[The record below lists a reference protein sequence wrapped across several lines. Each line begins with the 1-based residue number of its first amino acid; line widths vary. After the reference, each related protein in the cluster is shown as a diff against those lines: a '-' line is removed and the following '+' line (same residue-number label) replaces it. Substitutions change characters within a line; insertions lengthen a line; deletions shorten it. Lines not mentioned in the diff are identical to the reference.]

1 MLRPQRRILGRQI
14 LLPVN
19 LEPFSGTETLSLSL
33 DEAARS
39 LRVLLR
45 LVSVR
50 NGDPEVGQYPQ
61 DFQVHRDLCPV
72 KLQSLQ
78 FEKTRKI
85 IFSRC
90 HFQGFMWVC
99 AGGVYAPARDPRPQR
114 RSQAAGG
121 CQGLLRGVE
130 RVGGQRG
137 KESSP
142 FLTCWGG
149 CGGWG
154 RRH

>member
-1 MLRPQRRILGRQI
+1 MLRPKRRILGRQI

-61 DFQVHRDLCPV
+61 DFQVH
-72 KLQSLQ
+72 
-78 FEKTRKI
+78 
-85 IFSRC
+85 
-90 HFQGFMWVC
+90 
-99 AGGVYAPARDPRPQR
+99 
-114 RSQAAGG
+114 
-121 CQGLLRGVE
+121 
-130 RVGGQRG
+130 
-137 KESSP
+137 
-142 FLTCWGG
+142 
-149 CGGWG
+149 
-154 RRH
+154 